1 MLRGIIR
8 KLHLWPAVALSCIAL
23 QAHAAQVRDV
33 DVTRHGAAFVIS
45 MLLAIDAPAPAVF
58 RALQDYAAMAHFN
71 PDLRA
76 VRVEPTKAPDRMRL
90 FTTIHTCVL
99 VFCKTMYQEQIMTA
113 NATADGGV
121 LKAELV
127 SGDFKGGGGRWLVRP
142 CQTPGARTCMDV
154 RIELVP
160 AFWVPPLI
168 GPWVMRRKMEE
179 EARRTSAGLERTAL
193 ALSHRSLMHAGSSLR
208 SPCAP

>member
-1 MLRGIIR
+1 MLRR
-8 KLHLWPAVALSCIAL
+8 KLLKKLRLWPAVVLSCVAVH
-23 QAHAAQVRDV
+23 AHAAEVRDV
-33 DVTRHGAAFVIS
+33 GVRRQGATFVIS
-45 MLLAIDAPAPAVF
+45 MHLAIDAPAPAVF
-58 RALQDYAAMAHFN
+58 RALQDYAAMARFN

-99 VFCKTMYQEQIMTA
+99 VFCKTMHQEQIMTA
-113 NATADGGV
+113 NATANGGV
-121 LKAELV
+121 LDAELV
-127 SGDFKGGGGRWLVRP
+127 NGDFKAGHGRWLVRP

-160 AFWVPPLI
+160 AFWVPPVI
-168 GPWVMRRKMEE
+168 GPWVIRRKMVE

-193 ALSHRSLMHAGSSLR
+193 ALSH
-208 SPCAP
+208 